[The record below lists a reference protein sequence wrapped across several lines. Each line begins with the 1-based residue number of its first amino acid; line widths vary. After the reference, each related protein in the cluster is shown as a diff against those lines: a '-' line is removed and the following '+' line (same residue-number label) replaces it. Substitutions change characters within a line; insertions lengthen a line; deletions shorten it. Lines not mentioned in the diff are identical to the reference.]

1 MNNTNPLAG
10 DTLVLT
16 GTSVTKAIAEY
27 IQKLGGQAV
36 HLPLIEVVER
46 TAEDHEKFIASM
58 DAEWLIFTS
67 QSAVRFF
74 KQKLI
79 RYGYTAAHWHG
90 KVAVVGEKT
99 AAALSEIGFA
109 IDFMPSIYSADVF
122 IKEFQPAIV
131 EKCVFFRG
139 NLAKSTIPDGLNC
152 DVECYTVYDTVQTA
166 RHMPALNELLTERVT
181 IIFASPSAVEV
192 FAAHKASK
200 PYHVAAIGHIT
211 KTALENAGEMNIIM
225 PHTYTMRAV
234 IDELVKQK
242 GTN

>member
-1 MNNTNPLAG
+1 MNNSNPLAG

-16 GTSVTKAIAEY
+16 GTTVTQAVAEY
-27 IQKLGGQAV
+27 IEQLGGRAV

-46 TAEDHEKFIASM
+46 TTEDNEKFIAAM
-58 DAEWLIFTS
+58 DADWLIFTS
-67 QSAVRFF
+67 QSAVHFF

-79 RYGYTAAHWHG
+79 RYGYTAQHFHA
-90 KVAVVGEKT
+90 KVAVVGSKT
-99 AAALSEIGFA
+99 AAALQQLGFT
-109 IDFMPSIYSADVF
+109 IDFTPSVFSADVF
-122 IKEFQPAIV
+122 IQEFQPEIV

-139 NLAKSTIPDGLNC
+139 NLAKSTIPDGLNFH
-152 DVECYTVYDTVQTA
+152 VECYTVYDTIQTA
-166 RHMPALNELLTERVT
+166 AHMPALNELLTERVT

-192 FAAHKASK
+192 FEAHKASK